1 MGIYDLYKAASDGD
15 QTAEDRLFDR
25 LSVRFRYL
33 VNNRVWDPDDAE
45 DLVQTSLMVVLR
57 DYKSLNGH
65 PKFEA
70 WAYKILDNRIL
81 GYVGSKSRTS
91 QRHVEFDDSVWIA
104 AKGKNLELESDLL
117 KCLSKIRKV
126 NVTYARILALHF
138 QGHTTD
144 EICKKLDMTPSNLY
158 TTLSRARAALTKCLD
173 ENAQ

>member
-15 QTAEDRLFDR
+15 QDAEARLFDW

-45 DLVQTSLMVVLR
+45 DLVQTALMAVLR
-57 DYKSLNGH
+57 DYRSLNGH

-91 QRHVEFDDSVWIA
+91 KRHVEFDDSIWMSKAMIFP
-104 AKGKNLELESDLL
+104 GK
-117 KCLSKIRKV
+117 K
-126 NVTYARILALHF
+126 
-138 QGHTTD
+138 
-144 EICKKLDMTPSNLY
+144 MTMPISG
-158 TTLSRARAALTKCLD
+158 TQTLTIPIKSTP
-173 ENAQ
+173 